1 MAAAPLTSCRL
12 PRLVTVNLRRRRWA
26 RRGRRDRDLL
36 HHVVGA
42 WQMILPNFV
51 GMILMSLRSLL
62 QGVFDAIEGCKH
74 SLMFRI
80 IFRVDQIVLAYMEE
94 AFPVGRRWFRVVR
107 KTLVEV
113 IGLPVAQNLFEFW
126 NAPETR
132 EHFYVKRSFSDLWS
146 KRWLICRPC
155 CITLSRK

>member
-62 QGVFDAIEGCKH
+62 QGVFDAIEGGEH
-74 SLMFRI
+74 SFV
-80 IFRVDQIVLAYMEE
+80 FRVVLGIDQIVLAYVEE
-94 AFPVGRRWFRVVR
+94 SFPVGRRWFRVVR

-113 IGLPVAQNLFEFW
+113 IGLSIAQNLFELR
-126 NAPETR
+126 NAPET
-132 EHFYVKRSFSDLWS
+132 
-146 KRWLICRPC
+146 C
-155 CITLSRK
+155 